1 MQRTRKRQGNSHI
14 TPTAERVIFRALTGF
29 LVLFTAGIPDQFAL
43 AQEDKIGPVVK
54 PSDSELIAPV
64 WGLEK
69 AADAPDEL
77 SFKSLDIKLG
87 GSKVQLSGG
96 VVVVDLADWRAIAVS
111 DNSKGNMC
119 SLTLIGPRTVLLAA
133 HCVDANIKTPSKEAP
148 VLAASV
154 QFSTSPHPFKMKCE
168 ISSEY
173 SRWPLNEWGTPRTAE
188 DYALCELDR
197 PVKDID
203 YETLSMNEDIT
214 VGDAI
219 TLVGHGCVSLGIS
232 EDAKRYTYKEGNRI
246 LRIGERPVEAQKVS
260 LFASRPALYWRTL
273 SSNGSE
279 PALCYGDSGG
289 PVLYPKPEGG
299 RRVVALNSALGFV
312 PDATPA
318 NPAFF
323 SYLSPL
329 NTDEFKRFLSQWVAA
344 GAGGSQDPRKV
355 CGLNVKG
362 GIQGCRQ

>member
-1 MQRTRKRQGNSHI
+1 MQRIRKRQANRHI
-14 TPTAERVIFRALTGF
+14 APTAELMIFRALICF
-29 LVLFTAGIPDQFAL
+29 LVPFAVSVPDKFAQ
-43 AQEDKIGPVVK
+43 AQEYKIGPVVK
-54 PSDSELIAPV
+54 PADPELIAPV

-69 AADAPDEL
+69 AADKPDGL

-133 HCVDANIKTPSKEAP
+133 HCVDANIKTASKEAS
-148 VLAASV
+148 VLVANV
-154 QFSTSPHPFKMKCE
+154 QFSTSPHPFKMNCE

-197 PVKDID
+197 PVKEID
-203 YETLSMNEDIT
+203 YETLSMSEDIA

-219 TLVGHGCVSLGIS
+219 TLVGYGCVSLGIS
-232 EDAKRYTYKEGNRI
+232 EDARRYTYKEGNRI

-260 LFASRPALYWRTL
+260 LFTSRPALYWRTL

-299 RRVVALNSALGFV
+299 RRVVAVNSALGFV
-312 PDATPA
+312 PGATPA
-318 NPAFF
+318 NPAFY

-329 NTDEFKRFLSQWVAA
+329 NTAEFKRFLSQWVAA
-344 GAGGSQDPRKV
+344 GAGGSGDPRKV
-355 CGLNVKG
+355 CGFNVKG